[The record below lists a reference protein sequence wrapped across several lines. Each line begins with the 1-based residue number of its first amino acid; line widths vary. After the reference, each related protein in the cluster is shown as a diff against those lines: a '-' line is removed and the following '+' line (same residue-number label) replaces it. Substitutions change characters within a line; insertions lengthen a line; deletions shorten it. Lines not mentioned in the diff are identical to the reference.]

1 MPGND
6 DSRDQTAIAVGLGL
20 VFGAGV
26 GAAVFAMTGNPVW
39 IGLGSGAGLIVGA
52 VFGALPTDSET

>member
-1 MPGND
+1 MPDKD

-20 VFGAGV
+20 VFGAAA
-26 GAAVFAMTGNPVW
+26 GAVVFALTSNPVW

-52 VFGALPTDSET
+52 VVGARATDSKT

>member
-1 MPGND
+1 MPDND
-6 DSRDQTAIAVGLGL
+6 DSGDQTAIAVGLGL

-26 GAAVFAMTGNPVW
+26 GTAVFALTGNPVW

-52 VFGALPTDSET
+52 VVGARATDSET

>member
-6 DSRDQTAIAVGLGL
+6 DSRDWTAIAVGLGL

-39 IGLGSGAGLIVGA
+39 IGLGWGAGLIVGA